1 MQVAY
6 HQDKLIYLPSC
17 ERETWQQLYMA
28 SIRQKVTCIHCHSPL
43 RMELGIL
50 TPPSFNHLRPT
61 KECIDAA
68 TLMEKKMSKIMQ
80 KDEQEIDEKS
90 NSGFQLPKRRA
101 ITTSSLNEPEIWK
114 KPEDVRAI
122 PPFKNEPKMNTSE
135 VHSYRKTLS
144 ENGIFLDNNQWQ
156 AVQTTEGPLLILA
169 GAGSGK
175 TRVLTTRTAYMLTEQ
190 NYSPKEMILVT
201 FTAKAAKEM
210 KERMRL
216 YPGLDPR
223 TLNQLMIG
231 TFHSIFYKMLMHH
244 EPEKW
249 APTNL
254 LKQDWQRQAMI
265 KEAGREIDLDE
276 KDFAFDQALTQI
288 SWWKN
293 HLLSPEQVKTKD
305 VWEERVAYLYKRYEQ
320 MRLVKNAFDF
330 DDMLLGLYEL
340 LNLNDLLLKR
350 YQQRFSYVSVDEYQ
364 DINKVQVELISMLS
378 DRTKNLCVVG
388 DDDQSIY
395 AFRGSDPS
403 YILNFKNRYPHTK
416 TVILNE
422 NYRSSHEI
430 VASANNVIHTNRD
443 RYSKQLL
450 AQTSSGC
457 PPLLFYPYDEEE
469 EATMIVTDI
478 KRQIEAGASPS
489 DFAVLFRTNTSA
501 RATIERFV
509 SSSIPFQLDAD
520 GESFYRRKAVRKI
533 LAFLRLG
540 INPDDSQA
548 LSDLI
553 GALFL
558 KQQTLQEV
566 KAASIT
572 NDCSYVDALPYI
584 QGLKTFQ
591 SKKLESL
598 PRKFKQLKSK
608 KPIDAITFIEQE
620 MGFNDYVKKQGN
632 EGNKMERGSDDVR
645 DLKVAAK
652 LHLTIGDFLD
662 YIDHMTIKYEELRNQ
677 KAHGDSAQLMT
688 IHRAKGLEFKHVYI
702 LSAVEGGLPHDYAL
716 EAWREGD
723 DKPLEEERR
732 LMYVAMTRAE
742 ESLRISVPIMRR
754 GKKAF
759 RSRFVRE
766 IQRQAP
772 KQTSK
777 TTGRERNLSN
787 ERVNNDSKN

>member
-1 MQVAY
+1 
-6 HQDKLIYLPSC
+6 
-17 ERETWQQLYMA
+17 
-28 SIRQKVTCIHCHSPL
+28 
-43 RMELGIL
+43 MELSIF
-50 TPPSFNHLRPT
+50 TPPSFIHLQVT
-61 KECIDAA
+61 KECDDAA
-68 TLMEKKMSKIMQ
+68 SLMENKIRESKQ
-80 KDEQEIDEKS
+80 KEEPPLSEKS
-90 NSGFQLPKRRA
+90 PAGFQLPKRRS
-101 ITTSSLNEPEIWK
+101 IQPSIEIETDLWKEPEHVK
-114 KPEDVRAI
+114 AI
-122 PPFKNEPKMNTSE
+122 PPFHEKSKVFQNEPQRYRELLMN
-135 VHSYRKTLS
+135 H
-144 ENGIFLDNNQWQ
+144 GIFLDDNQWE
-156 AVQTTEGPLLILA
+156 AVETTEGPLLILA

-175 TRVLTTRTAYMLTEQ
+175 TRVLTTRTAYMLTER

-223 TLNQLMIG
+223 ILNQLMIG

-244 EPEKW
+244 NPEKW
-249 APTNL
+249 SPANL

-276 KDFAFDQALTQI
+276 KEFAFDQALTQI

-293 HLLSPEQVKTKD
+293 HLLTPEQVKAKD
-305 VWEERVAYLYKRYEQ
+305 VWEERVSYLYKRYEQ
-320 MRLVKNAFDF
+320 MRLARNAFDF
-330 DDMLLGLYEL
+330 DDMLLGLHEL
-340 LNLNDLLLKR
+340 LHHNDRLLKR
-350 YQQRFSYVSVDEYQ
+350 YQQRFSYVSVDEFQ
-364 DINKVQVELISMLS
+364 DINKVQVELISLLS

-403 YILNFKNRYPHTK
+403 YILNFKDRYPQTK
-416 TVILNE
+416 MVVLNE

-430 VASANNVIHTNRD
+430 VSAANNVISTNRE

-450 AQTSSGC
+450 AQDVIDQ
-457 PPLLFYPYDEEE
+457 PPLLFFPYDEEE

-478 KRQIEAGASPS
+478 KKQIEAGAVPS

-501 RATIERFV
+501 RALIERFV

-520 GESFYRRKAVRKI
+520 GESFYRRKSVRKI

-540 INPDDSQA
+540 LNPDDNKA
-548 LSDLI
+548 LQDLI
-553 GALFL
+553 SALFL
-558 KQQTLQEV
+558 KQETVQEI
-566 KAASIT
+566 KAASIN
-572 NDCSYVDALPYI
+572 NDCSFVEALPFI

-591 SKKLESL
+591 SKKLATL
-598 PRKFKQLKSK
+598 PEKFAQLKSK
-608 KPIDAITFIEQE
+608 SPIDAITFIEQE
-620 MGFNDYVKKQGN
+620 MGFNEYVKKHGN
-632 EGNKMERGSDDVR
+632 EGNKMDRGSDDVR

-652 LHLTIGDFLD
+652 LHSSVENFLD
-662 YIDHMTIKYEELRNQ
+662 YIDHMTIKFDELRTQ
-677 KAHGDSAQLMT
+677 KTNNESAQLMT

-742 ESLRISVPIMRR
+742 ESLKISVPIMRR

-766 IQRQAP
+766 VQRIAP
-772 KQTSK
+772 QQTTQILK
-777 TTGRERNLSN
+777 RE
-787 ERVNNDSKN
+787 